1 MVTKLHV
8 SYHFKIDGFVRLKAD
23 DQLISEGVQVG
34 GQLSCRRLELDA
46 DLYLALVQG
55 LACL

>member
-1 MVTKLHV
+1 MATKSCV
-8 SYHFKIDGFVRLKAD
+8 AYHFKVDGFIRLKAD

-34 GQLSCRRLELDA
+34 GQLSRRRLELDA
-46 DLYLALVQG
+46 DLYLALIQG